1 MVKRRLAV
9 HNHGSFSM
17 AYFRPVR
24 YEAGQPIDPKALRTR
39 LVRREYIETH
49 GAPAREGEFKCNEE
63 ECAVILRRQGSI
75 EAGKDPST
83 ITFRFDD
90 GRITDQQGSILNEVQ
105 LESLPLSPLGNGE
118 VRALTRLELTDVSP
132 HVINAVLSTEDQ
144 RFNSHWGIDPIG
156 ILRAMIKN
164 ISAGAWVEGG
174 STITQQLAK
183 NVLLSPKRTLSRKFN
198 EIFAALALER
208 HLSKKDILTMYLNEV
223 YFSQEGSIAI
233 HGIQEAAKTFFGR
246 DAKDLT
252 ISQSALLIG
261 LIKGPSYYSPRRH
274 LDRAT
279 ARRDV
284 VLQNMLEQ
292 GLLSTKEFDA
302 AKKEKIKLAE
312 SIFRVRN
319 GAYFMAHLE
328 QELMQNYD
336 MDVDSGAGLQIRTF
350 IDEDFQQCAEEA
362 VAQGLSKLETTYPRL
377 KGKGT
382 QALQQ
387 ALVAIDARTGAIV
400 AWVGGRNFQENQ
412 FDHVAQAHRQIG
424 STIKP
429 FLYLTAVDPSLNT
442 YKVATPVSILGDEPT
457 AITLMDKTTWRPSNY
472 DHKFRGDVTLRYALE
487 RSLNAPAVYVAQR
500 VGIKN
505 IKTTLERFNVA
516 KEIPEVP
523 ALALGALDTSLL
535 ELTASFGALSQLGA
549 YMETRLF
556 EEVRDPEGQLLATR
570 QPIASQVAD
579 PGPVFLIVDILRGV
593 IERGTGTN
601 ARGSGFDDP
610 ASGKTG
616 TSNESRD
623 AWFVGFTPSL
633 VAGVWTGF
641 DDNRKTG
648 LTGGS
653 ASAPTWGKFMK
664 CIEPYLAHDDFA
676 PPSSVSMVNLDSRN
690 RKQYP
695 SECPPPRSSVLRE
708 VFLKGTEPREECFY
722 DAEQIEPEEYRDTE
736 IQRRPAPQ
744 QRRQR
749 DAQSFWDSVWDWG

>member
-1 MVKRRLAV
+1 
-9 HNHGSFSM
+9 
-17 AYFRPVR
+17 
-24 YEAGQPIDPKALRTR
+24 
-39 LVRREYIETH
+39 
-49 GAPAREGEFKCNEE
+49 
-63 ECAVILRRQGSI
+63 
-75 EAGKDPST
+75 
-83 ITFRFDD
+83 
-90 GRITDQQGSILNEVQ
+90 
-105 LESLPLSPLGNGE
+105 
-118 VRALTRLELTDVSP
+118 
-132 HVINAVLSTEDQ
+132 
-144 RFNSHWGIDPIG
+144 
-156 ILRAMIKN
+156 
-164 ISAGAWVEGG
+164 
-174 STITQQLAK
+174 
-183 NVLLSPKRTLSRKFN
+183 
-198 EIFAALALER
+198 
-208 HLSKKDILTMYLNEV
+208 
-223 YFSQEGSIAI
+223 
-233 HGIQEAAKTFFGR
+233 
-246 DAKDLT
+246 
-252 ISQSALLIG
+252 
-261 LIKGPSYYSPRRH
+261 
-274 LDRAT
+274 
-279 ARRDV
+279 
-284 VLQNMLEQ
+284 
-292 GLLSTKEFDA
+292 
-302 AKKEKIKLAE
+302 
-312 SIFRVRN
+312 
-319 GAYFMAHLE
+319 
-328 QELMQNYD
+328 
-336 MDVDSGAGLQIRTF
+336 
-350 IDEDFQQCAEEA
+350 
-362 VAQGLSKLETTYPRL
+362 
-377 KGKGT
+377 
-382 QALQQ
+382 
-387 ALVAIDARTGAIV
+387 
-400 AWVGGRNFQENQ
+400 
-412 FDHVAQAHRQIG
+412 
-424 STIKP
+424 
-429 FLYLTAVDPSLNT
+429 
-442 YKVATPVSILGDEPT
+442 LGDEPT
-457 AITLMDKTTWRPSNY
+457 AITLIDKTTWRPSNY

-593 IERGTGTN
+593 IERGTGTS